1 MKNIICLVLFIISHS
16 FSQVREI
23 ESGSYYNQGNFEI
36 NFSTSLGAGFSKTS
50 TTNTNEYFN
59 YYDSTLSSNVYNYET
74 SSRDFLLS
82 FTASIGYYFLDAIS
96 FEPEFDLNLL
106 TYDELSISII
116 ANLTYTFSTSNTKIY
131 PYIKLGYG
139 ISNYVSNHNYYSN
152 PENNSLDTQV
162 LNAAFGMKQINFSG
176 SSFRWELSYK
186 YYSHSNSYTY
196 TDQYSYNTSITD
208 VDSGIDVISFSV
220 GYSFNFWKQG

>member
-1 MKNIICLVLFIISHS
+1 MKKIICLFLFLISYS

-23 ESGSYYNQGNFEI
+23 ESGTYYKQGKFEI
-36 NFSTSLGAGFSKTS
+36 NFSTSIGAGFSKTR

-59 YYDSTLSSNVYNYET
+59 YYDSTFYSNVYNYEK

-82 FTASIGYYFLDAIS
+82 FSAALGYYFIDRVS

-106 TYDELSISII
+106 TYDDISISII
-116 ANLTYTFSTSNTKIY
+116 ANLTYTFSTSNNKIY

-139 ISNYVSNHNYYSN
+139 ISNYVSNYNNYSD
-152 PENNSLDTQV
+152 PRNNSLDTQV

-176 SSFRWELSYK
+176 SSFRWEVSYK
-186 YYSHSNSYTY
+186 YYNHASSYSYT
-196 TDQYSYNTSITD
+196 TDPYSHNTSTTD
-208 VDSGIDVISFSV
+208 VDSGIDVVSFTV
-220 GYSFNFWKQG
+220 GYSFNF

>member
-1 MKNIICLVLFIISHS
+1 MKKLIILVLFLISNS
-16 FSQVREI
+16 YCQVRII
-23 ESGSYYNQGNFEI
+23 ESGTYFKQGNFEI
-36 NFSTSLGAGFSKTS
+36 NFSTSLGAGFSKTN
-50 TTNTNEYFN
+50 TTYTNEYVS
-59 YYDSTLSSNVYNYET
+59 YYDSTSYSNVYNSEI

-82 FTASIGYYFLDAIS
+82 FTASLGYYFMDAIS

-106 TYDELSISII
+106 TYDDISISII
-116 ANLTYTFSTSNTKIY
+116 ANLTYTFSTSNNKIY

-139 ISNYVSNHNYYSN
+139 ISNYVSNYNNYN
-152 PENNSLDTQV
+152 DPGNNSLDTQV

-220 GYSFNFWKQG
+220 GYSFNF